1 MSKFENILAFT
12 IGAAAGSIVTWKLI
26 KNKYEQI
33 AQEEIDSV
41 KEVYSRRFEE
51 SNNEENKEEPKAE
64 EKSGVIRRSGRHPW
78 GSNEADVEPEMA
90 EYVATV
96 EEAGYSEPVN
106 PPSKVKTIA
115 GEIPYVI
122 SPEEYGDL
130 PDYGR
135 FELTYYADGVLAD
148 SDDEIVDDVDDVVGE
163 ESLTTFGTYEED
175 AVHVRNDRLKAD
187 YEILRDH
194 RDYWGTR
201 KVARPHHTEG

>member
-1 MSKFENILAFT
+1 MSKFDNILAFT
-12 IGAAAGSIVTWKLI
+12 IGAAAGSIITWKLI
-26 KNKYEQI
+26 KDKYEQI

-51 SNNEENKEEPKAE
+51 RNKEEIKEEPKE
-64 EKSGVIRRSGRHPW
+64 ENLIPKSSLD
-78 GSNEADVEPEMA
+78 NPEMTA
-90 EYVATV
+90 YATTLRD
-96 EEAGYSEPVN
+96 AGYSA
-106 PPSKVKTIA
+106 PPDEQPKTKGVA

-122 SPEEYGDL
+122 SPDEYGDL
-130 PDYGR
+130 PDYGK

-163 ESLTTFGTYEED
+163 ESLLTFGTYEED
-175 AVHVRNDRLKAD
+175 SVHVRNDRLKAD

-201 KVARPHHTEG
+201 KVVRPHKMEE

>member
-1 MSKFENILAFT
+1 MSKIDNILAFA

-26 KNKYEQI
+26 KDKYEQI

-51 SNNEENKEEPKAE
+51 SKREKIEEEPKEDAE
-64 EKSGVIRRSGRHPW
+64 PLTFTIDAKAMGAYASSLQ
-78 GSNEADVEPEMA
+78 N
-90 EYVATV
+90 
-96 EEAGYSEPVN
+96 AGYSAPAEEP
-106 PPSKVKTIA
+106 PKAKTVA

-130 PDYGR
+130 PDYGT

-163 ESLTTFGTYEED
+163 ESLLTFGTYEED
-175 AVHVRNDRLKAD
+175 SVHVRNDRLKAD
-187 YEILRDH
+187 YEILRDN
-194 RDYWGTR
+194 RNYWGTR